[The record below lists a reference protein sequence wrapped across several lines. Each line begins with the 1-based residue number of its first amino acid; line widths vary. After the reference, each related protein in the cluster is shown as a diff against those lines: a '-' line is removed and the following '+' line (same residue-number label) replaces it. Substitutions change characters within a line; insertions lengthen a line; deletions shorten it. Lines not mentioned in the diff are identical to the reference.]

1 MEPSESTTEADLQGD
16 GSTIHPSESTT
27 EADLQGDGST
37 IHPVESITEADLH
50 GDGPTTEPSEST
62 AEADLQG
69 DGSTTVRCTAEHLG
83 GAQPMTSTSPTTQ
96 TTTLPTTQATT
107 VLDADAFSR
116 ELFGQ
121 NLRPVRM
128 PEESCAA
135 LRSATGVALL
145 CLMAGI
151 LF

>member
-1 MEPSESTTEADLQGD
+1 MGSTIQPSESIAEADLHGDGPTIEPSESTTEADLQGD
-16 GSTIHPSESTT
+16 GST
-27 EADLQGDGST
+27 
-37 IHPVESITEADLH
+37 
-50 GDGPTTEPSEST
+50 
-62 AEADLQG
+62 
-69 DGSTTVRCTAEHLG
+69 TVRSTAEHLG
-83 GAQPMTSTSPTTQ
+83 GARPVTSMLPTTQ
-96 TTTLPTTQATT
+96 TTTA
-107 VLDADAFSR
+107 LDADAFSR

-151 LF
+151 LV